1 MRSAA
6 AVLSEVWSHWPGR
19 TDYQFQSQP
28 LDASLKWIK
37 TLHLPMVCDLGF
49 LESVKRLHSV
59 DAVTCGK
66 EWKLSWLFPLR
77 GLTVWTRSHFSG
89 DPTPPLWCIHSL
101 KGLDEEFT
109 SGASGNLHTISPP
122 QLWINQHWCK
132 TIKSMRCGYLFILIT
147 LLHRAMHFGSFG
159 VNALLKEDSEH
170 RLPMPSLFHSMR
182 APSVSPEV
190 VRQSTKAAIRRIS
203 NQTWAIRFFQHL
215 LLSAT
220 SSGYHR
226 GNESH
231 WWRIW
236 GNGMDR

>member
-6 AVLSEVWSHWPGR
+6 AVFSEVWSHWPGR

-59 DAVTCGK
+59 DGVL
-66 EWKLSWLFPLR
+66 WKGVETFVIVSPAWFDCLNPLSFLW
-77 GLTVWTRSHFSG
+77 RSHSSPMVHSFSERIRWG
-89 DPTPPLWCIHSL
+89 VHFRGIRQS
-101 KGLDEEFT
+101 
-109 SGASGNLHTISPP
+109 AYNSPP
-122 QLWINQHWCK
+122 ELWINQHWCK

>member
-1 MRSAA
+1 MNQNTPPANG
-6 AVLSEVWSHWPGR
+6 VWSRVLRKREATTFCRCSDLWKGVETFVIVSPVWF
-19 TDYQFQSQP
+19 DCLNP
-28 LDASLKWIK
+28 LSFLWRS
-37 TLHLPMVCDLGF
+37 HSSPMV
-49 LESVKRLHSV
+49 HSFSERIRWGV
-59 DAVTCGK
+59 H
-66 EWKLSWLFPLR
+66 FR
-77 GLTVWTRSHFSG
+77 GIRQS
-89 DPTPPLWCIHSL
+89 
-101 KGLDEEFT
+101 
-109 SGASGNLHTISPP
+109 AYNSPP
-122 QLWINQHWCK
+122 ELWINQHWCK

-226 GNESH
+226 GNENH